1 MRCYVRTLSMVLACA
16 VQELYPKTDLRI
28 EHPISKGYFCTL
40 RNDLGERIPITQQI
54 VQDIKERVHLIISED
69 RPIII
74 EEKQTKEVIRL
85 FGERNS
91 TETTLF
97 QAFGNPYCR
106 YFRMGDFID

>member
-1 MRCYVRTLSMVLACA
+1 M
-16 VQELYPKTDLRI
+16 VQE
-28 EHPISKGYFCTL
+28 
-40 RNDLGERIPITQQI
+40 
-54 VQDIKERVHLIISED
+54 IKERVHVIISEN

-106 YFRMGDFID
+106 YFRMGDFIDYYIGVLMPSTGYLNIFDLELFHDDLLLRIPCRTNPNILEEKCTQDKMFDIFS